1 MPDLVKIIIPVVIVL
16 LVLLLFFTGYLKAP
30 PDTAYIISG
39 LGRKRILIGKAGWRV
54 PFFERVDKLSLRIM
68 QVDVKTSE
76 AVPTNEFINVTVD
89 GVANV
94 KISSDPELL
103 KLAAEA
109 LLGKRPEELVG
120 LVTQVLEGN
129 MREIVG
135 SVGLKEMVQDRQGV
149 ARKITENVVPDMRK
163 LGLEV
168 VNFNIQDFKDGAGTI
183 ENMGID
189 NVEQIRKNAQIA
201 KANAQRDIAIAT
213 SNAQQEANAVKVQ
226 AEKMI
231 AEQDAAL
238 AIQQAEMKVKAD
250 TKKAEADAAY
260 SIQQETQRK
269 TIEVTKVSADIAKRE
284 KEAEL
289 AEKEIAIK
297 ERQLDAEVR
306 KQADAMKYKAQ
317 MEAEAELVRRQRD
330 ADAKAYEAVKE
341 AEARKAEAEALR
353 FAMEQEA
360 EGIRAKGLAEAEAI
374 EKKALA
380 QKKMGEASVLE
391 MYLSA
396 LPEVVKNAA
405 APLAQTDKIVMYGD
419 GNSTKLVK
427 DVMSSASQ
435 IMDGMKES
443 TGLDL
448 TALLSGAV
456 GGAAAAARQPVTV
469 EVKSVQ
475 APAPGDQAQA
485 ASAPE
490 KDDDQ
495 NV

>member
-1 MPDLVKIIIPVVIVL
+1 MLENLMKLLPIVL
-16 LVLLLFFTGYLKAP
+16 VVLAVIAIAIVGYLKAP

-39 LGRKRILIGKAGWRV
+39 LGRRRILIGKAGWRI

-103 KLAAEA
+103 ELAAEA
-109 LLGKRPEELVG
+109 LLGKRPEELIG

-168 VNFNIQDFKDGAGTI
+168 VNFNIQNFKDAAGTI

-213 SNAQQEANAVKVQ
+213 SQAQEEANAVKVQ
-226 AEKMI
+226 AEKKI

-269 TIEVTKVSADIAKRE
+269 TIEVTRVSADIARKE
-284 KEAEL
+284 KEADL
-289 AEKEIAIK
+289 AEREISIK

-317 MEAEAELVRRQRD
+317 QEAEADLLRRQRE
-330 ADAKAYEAVKE
+330 AEAKAYEAIKA
-341 AEARKAEAEALR
+341 AEARKAEAEAQRFAVEQEAEGIRAKALAEAEALR
-353 FAMEQEA
+353 FSMEQEA

-374 EKKALA
+374 EKKAEA

-391 MYLSA
+391 MYLRT

-405 APLAQTDKIVMYGD
+405 LPLAQTDRIVMYGD
-419 GNSTKLVK
+419 GNSAKLIK
-427 DVMSSASQ
+427 DVMHSASQ
-435 IMDGMKES
+435 VMDGVRES

-448 TALLSGAV
+448 AALLAGMI
-456 GGAAAAARQPVTV
+456 GGRAAAGETGHD
-469 EVKSVQ
+469 
-475 APAPGDQAQA
+475 GDNADA
-485 ASAPE
+485 
-490 KDDDQ
+490 
-495 NV
+495 

>member
-1 MPDLVKIIIPVVIVL
+1 MTELMRFIVPAVIVL
-16 LVLLLFFTGYLKAP
+16 LVLLLFFMGYLKAP

-168 VNFNIQDFKDGAGTI
+168 VNFNIQNFKDGAGTI

-213 SNAQQEANAVKVQ
+213 SQAQQEANAVKVQ
-226 AEKMI
+226 SEKMM

-250 TKKAEADAAY
+250 AKKAEADAAY

-269 TIEVTKVSADIAKRE
+269 TIEVTRVSADIARKE

-289 AEKEIAIK
+289 AEREIAIQ
-297 ERQLDAEVR
+297 ERRLDAEVR
-306 KQADAMKYKAQ
+306 KQADAMKYKAEK
-317 MEAEAELVRRQRD
+317 EAEAELVRRQRD
-330 ADAKAYEAVKE
+330 ADAKAYEAIKE

-374 EKKALA
+374 EKKAEA

-391 MYLSA
+391 MYLDA

-405 APLAQTDKIVMYGD
+405 APLAQTDRIVMYGD
-419 GNSTKLVK
+419 GNSTRLVK

-435 IMDGMKES
+435 VMDGVKES

-448 TALLSGAV
+448 TSLLAGVV
-456 GGAAAAARQPVTV
+456 GGRMAAGQPVTV
-469 EVKSVQ
+469 EVKT
-475 APAPGDQAQA
+475 AGDGEAKAAAKPEEKPGN
-485 ASAPE
+485 E
-490 KDDDQ
+490 
-495 NV
+495 V

>member
-1 MPDLVKIIIPVVIVL
+1 MGFLMKYLPAIIIAVLVL
-16 LVLLLFFTGYLKAP
+16 LVTVLGYLKAP

-39 LGRKRILIGKAGWRV
+39 LGRKRILIGRAGWRV

-168 VNFNIQDFKDGAGTI
+168 VNFNIQNFKDAAGTI

-213 SNAQQEANAVKVQ
+213 SQAQQEANAVKVQ

-250 TKKAEADAAY
+250 AKKAEADAAY

-269 TIEVTKVSADIAKRE
+269 TIEVTRVSADIARKE

-289 AEKEIAIK
+289 ADREIAIQ
-297 ERQLDAEVR
+297 ERRLDAEVR
-306 KQADAMKYKAQ
+306 KQADAMKYKAEK
-317 MEAEAELVRRQRD
+317 EAEAELVRRQRD
-330 ADAKAYEAVKE
+330 ADARAYEVIKE

-374 EKKALA
+374 EKKAEA

-391 MYLSA
+391 MYLEA

-419 GNSTKLVK
+419 GNSTRLVK
-427 DVMSSASQ
+427 DVMSSTSQ
-435 IMDGMKES
+435 IMDGVKES

-448 TALLSGAV
+448 SALLAGVV
-456 GGAAAAARQPVTV
+456 GGKVAASQPVTI
-469 EVKSVQ
+469 EVK
-475 APAPGDQAQA
+475 PAEQDEAKA
-485 ASAPE
+485 ASAQDSAPGTE
-490 KDDDQ
+490 
-495 NV
+495 V

>member
-1 MPDLVKIIIPVVIVL
+1 MTTYIIIGVVVL
-16 LVLLLFFTGYLKAP
+16 LLLLLFFTGYLKAP

-54 PFFERVDKLSLRIM
+54 PFFERVDKLSLRVM
-68 QVDVKTSE
+68 QVDVRTSE

-109 LLGKRPEELVG
+109 LLGKRPEELIG
-120 LVTQVLEGN
+120 LVTQVMEGN

-168 VNFNIQDFKDGAGTI
+168 VNFNIQNFKDGAGTI

-269 TIEVTKVSADIAKRE
+269 TIEVTRVSADIARKE
-284 KEAEL
+284 KESEL
-289 AEKEIAIK
+289 AEKEIALR
-297 ERQLDAEVR
+297 ERQLDAEIR
-306 KQADAMKYKAQ
+306 KQADAMKYKAEK
-317 MEAEAELVRRQRD
+317 EAEADLIRRQRE

-341 AEARKAEAEALR
+341 AEARKAEADALR

-374 EKKALA
+374 EKKAEA
-380 QKKMGEASVLE
+380 QRKMGEASVLE

-435 IMDGMKES
+435 IMDGVKES
-443 TGLDL
+443 TGLDI
-448 TALLSGAV
+448 TALLSGVV
-456 GGAAAAARQPVTV
+456 GGSMAASRPVTV
-469 EVKSVQ
+469 EVKAAGDGKDEAD
-475 APAPGDQAQA
+475 APAQA
-485 ASAPE
+485 ASTQE
-490 KDDDQ
+490 GEQ
-495 NV
+495 QV

>member
-1 MPDLVKIIIPVVIVL
+1 MDTLLKFLPVIIIAAALLL
-16 LVLLLFFTGYLKAP
+16 LVVAGYLKAP

-76 AVPTNEFINVTVD
+76 AVPTNEFINVSVD

-168 VNFNIQDFKDGAGTI
+168 VNFNIQNFKDGAGTI

-213 SNAQQEANAVKVQ
+213 SQAQQEANAIKVQ
-226 AEKMI
+226 SEKMI

-238 AIQQAEMKVKAD
+238 AIQQAEMQVKAD
-250 TKKAEADAAY
+250 TKRAEADAAY

-269 TIEVTKVSADIAKRE
+269 TIEVTRVSADIARKE

-289 AEKEIAIK
+289 AEREIALK

-306 KQADAMKYKAQ
+306 KQADAMKYKAEK
-317 MEAEAELVRRQRD
+317 EAEAELVRRQRE
-330 ADAKAYEAVKE
+330 ADAKAYEALKE
-341 AEARKAEAEALR
+341 AEARKAQAEAAR
-353 FAMEQEA
+353 FSMEQEA

-374 EKKALA
+374 EKKAEA

-391 MYLSA
+391 MYLNA

-405 APLAQTDKIVMYGD
+405 SPLAQTDRIVMYGD

-435 IMDGMKES
+435 VMDGVRES

-448 TALLSGAV
+448 SALLAGVV
-456 GGAAAAARQPVTV
+456 GGRMAAQPVTV
-469 EVKSVQ
+469 EVK
-475 APAPGDQAQA
+475 A
-485 ASAPE
+485 ASEEQPSAKAASSQE
-490 KDDDQ
+490 DDPGKQ
-495 NV
+495 V